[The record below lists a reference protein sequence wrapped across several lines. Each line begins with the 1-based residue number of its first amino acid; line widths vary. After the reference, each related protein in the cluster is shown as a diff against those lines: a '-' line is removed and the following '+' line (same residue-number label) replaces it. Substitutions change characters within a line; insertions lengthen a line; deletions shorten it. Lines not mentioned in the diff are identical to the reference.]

1 LGFRRLFVSLIVF
14 SSAYYL
20 FCLPTVRIK
29 DIAYLS
35 GIRDN
40 QLSGIG
46 IATGLAGKGDSSGS
60 PLLKQSLSNLLS
72 SFGIE
77 VGPDEVKS
85 KNCAVVMVTVE
96 LPPFVRPGDRVNATI
111 SSIGDARSLE
121 GGILLQT
128 NLQAAN
134 GRVYAVAQGRIV
146 IPKTSNVIETVGTI
160 TGGGIVEREI
170 ISVYAE
176 DGKISI
182 VLRNPDFVTA
192 SKVAQVITE
201 AFGAIQ
207 VKSKDAALIEV
218 TIPQERQGDPVNF
231 IAEIESLT
239 LVPDISGKVV
249 IDPNSGVIIIG
260 ENVKVGKVAVSY
272 REISIAVGS
281 FYGGTGESGDK
292 FVIEDTT
299 TVNDLVDVL
308 KTVGLKTDIIIGILQ
323 AIERAGA
330 LFGTLIIM

>member
-1 LGFRRLFVSLIVF
+1 
-14 SSAYYL
+14 
-20 FCLPTVRIK
+20 VRIK

-46 IATGLAGKGDSSGS
+46 LVTGLAGKGDSSGS
-60 PLLKQSLSNLLS
+60 PLLQQTISNLLS
-72 SFGIE
+72 NFGIE
-77 VGPDEVKS
+77 VGPNEIKS
-85 KNCAVVMVTVE
+85 KNCAVVMVTLE

-134 GRVYAVAQGRIV
+134 GRVYAVAQGRVV
-146 IPKTSNVIETVGTI
+146 IPRTTNVIETVGTI

-176 DGKISI
+176 NGKINI
-182 VLRNPDFVTA
+182 ILRNPDFVTA
-192 SKVAQVITE
+192 SKVAQVIRE
-201 AFGAIQ
+201 AFGSAQ
-207 VKSKDAALIEV
+207 VESRDAALIEV
-218 TIPQERQGDPVNF
+218 TVPQERRGDLVNF

-272 REISIAVGS
+272 REISITVGS
-281 FYGGTGESGDK
+281 FYGETGETGDK

-299 TVNDLVDVL
+299 TVNDLVEVL
-308 KTVGLKTDIIIGILQ
+308 RTVGLKTDVIIGILQ